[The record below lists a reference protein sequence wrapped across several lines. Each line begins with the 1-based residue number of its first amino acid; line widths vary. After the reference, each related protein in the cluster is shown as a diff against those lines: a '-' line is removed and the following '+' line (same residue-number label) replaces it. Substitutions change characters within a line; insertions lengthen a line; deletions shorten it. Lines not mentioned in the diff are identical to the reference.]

1 MQDVRVVAV
10 FPVVVLVPKD
20 GLDTAVRRACRS
32 MIGAALAVC
41 AVIALFSTAQA
52 EVLHDAMD
60 GLETS
65 WQVRLPP
72 GDGRVLQHSRETSG
86 ARSRRCEALRFSTVR
101 DGTWCSLE
109 TSITPARA
117 LDELTIGLWVRSSR
131 PGIVMAVQVVFPG
144 ILDPQTG
151 VPLTAVIR
159 GESYQDTGRWQ
170 QLHCRTTNQE
180 VARQLARI
188 RAQYKVRLADDP
200 GMVHVNRVLVGM
212 KLSPG
217 TLDLALDDLEVSP
230 HVPVSVNVIE
240 QTRGE
245 EASLGAEPPMEFR
258 LDRLLV
264 AGRPFFPII
273 VPYHGESLSEI
284 HEARFNTVWTPDL
297 ADKAIVGAIRRK
309 GLWITAAPPQPGA
322 EAGDRGAAE
331 ASLLPFGAEAE
342 GVLFWMLGARIPS
355 ASYPQLQQWIPQV
368 QQADRAWNRPIA
380 ADVIDDERLFSRNIS
395 MLGISRHSLNGTLTL
410 QGYRTWLSEHR
421 GLARPGTF
429 CWTWLQT
436 EPSPDLLEQI
446 PAGGQTPILEPEQ
459 IRLQLYTAL
468 MAGYR
473 GVGYWST
480 GSLEPQPNDPVS
492 RERWLAIKQ
501 LNLELSLLEP
511 WLGSSLDVMPPVPFT
526 LKVPQGPTVGAG
538 SVGIGNGLLSGFQRD
553 ARLRDQEARL
563 RAEKSRERE
572 LTAAAMRTDYGTLVL
587 PVWLERHAQ
596 FCPDQMAG
604 NDATFVIPG
613 VGESASA
620 WEITT
625 TGVQSLI
632 PERVAGGLK
641 VTLRRFDQTAA
652 ILFTSDRDLVTKLER
667 KAGSIAEVSARTCV
681 ELAQL
686 KLERVRLVDEQLKSL
701 APAQPDGPQLLA
713 TARGLLGMAETSL
726 RNSDWASARLRAGES
741 LQLVRKLQRAHW
753 YDAIRRASPVSS
765 PYTMCFQTLPD
776 HWKMLAQL
784 GRSPSQNS
792 DNLLPSGEF
801 DDLDTFVAE
810 GWQNIQSDD
819 PALQASAELYPQGYD
834 GSRSSLRLSAR
845 VRLGHE
851 APRSLPRS
859 PVTIV
864 TPQILVRAGQ
874 LVHISGW
881 VKVPQS
887 LVGDVDGLMIYDNLL
902 GKVGAMRFH
911 EVQDWQQFEMY
922 REVRQ
927 SGPLTVTLALHGLG
941 DLQIDRLRIAAI
953 DRVAST
959 ASHAADA
966 GQNGTITPRDRFPGL
981 PRFAP
986 LRGPKKPPAEAGK
999 P

>member
-1 MQDVRVVAV
+1 
-10 FPVVVLVPKD
+10 
-20 GLDTAVRRACRS
+20 

-41 AVIALFSTAQA
+41 AVVALFSSAQA
-52 EVLHDAMD
+52 EVLHDPMD

-72 GDGRVLQHSRETSG
+72 GDGRVLQHTRETSG
-86 ARSRRCEALRFSTVR
+86 ARSRRCEALRFSTLR

-109 TSITPARA
+109 TPITPARA
-117 LDELTIGLWVRSSR
+117 LDELSISLWVRSNR
-131 PGIVMAVQVVFPG
+131 PGIVMAIQVVFPG

-159 GESYQDTGRWQ
+159 GESYQDAGRWQ
-170 QLHCRTTNQE
+170 QLRCRTTNQE
-180 VARQLARI
+180 VARQLGLI
-188 RAQYKVRLADDP
+188 RARFKDRLADDP
-200 GMVHVNRVLVGM
+200 GMVHVDRVLVGM
-212 KLSPG
+212 KLSTG

-230 HVPVSVNVIE
+230 HVPVSANVIE
-240 QTRGE
+240 QMRGE
-245 EASLGAEPPMEFR
+245 AASSAAEPPMEFR

-264 AGRPFFPII
+264 SGRPFFSVI

-297 ADKAIVGAIRRK
+297 ADKAVVGAIRRK
-309 GLWITAAPPQPGA
+309 GLWITTAPPQPGA
-322 EAGDRGAAE
+322 ETGDPGAAA
-331 ASLLPFGAEAE
+331 ASLLPFGEDAE

-355 ASYPQLQQWIPQV
+355 ASYPQIQQWIPQV

-380 ADVIDDERLFSRNIS
+380 ADVIEDERLFSRNIS

-410 QGYRTWLSEHR
+410 QGYRTWLAEHR

-429 CWTWLQT
+429 CWTWIQT

-459 IRLQLYTAL
+459 IRLQLYAAL

-480 GSLEPQPNDPVS
+480 GSLEPQPNDPLS

-511 WLGSSLDVMPPVPFT
+511 WLGSSLDVMPPLPFT

-538 SVGIGNGLLSGFQRD
+538 SVGFGNGLLSGFQRD

-563 RAEKSRERE
+563 RAEKARANE

-604 NDATFVIPG
+604 NDATFIVPG

-625 TGVQSLI
+625 TGVQSLV

-652 ILFTSDRDLVTKLER
+652 ILFTSDRDLITRLEKR
-667 KAGSIAEVSARTCV
+667 AGEIAELSARTCV

-686 KLERVRLVDEQLKSL
+686 KLERVRQIDEQLKSL
-701 APAQPDGPQLLA
+701 APPQPDGPQLLA
-713 TARGLLGMAETSL
+713 TARGLLGMAETAL
-726 RNSDWASARLRAGES
+726 RNNDWASARLRAGES

-801 DDLDTFVAE
+801 DDFDTFQAD
-810 GWQNIQSDD
+810 GWQHNQSDD
-819 PALQASAELYPQGYD
+819 PALQASAELFPQGYD

-851 APRSLPRS
+851 PPRSLPRA
-859 PVTIV
+859 PVTMI

-881 VKVPQS
+881 VKVPKS
-887 LVGDVDGLMIYDNLL
+887 LLGDVDGLMVYDNLL

-911 EVQDWQQFEMY
+911 ESQDWQQFEMY

-941 DLQIDRLRIAAI
+941 DVQIDRLRIAAI

-959 ASHAADA
+959 ASHSDDGGKASVKS
-966 GQNGTITPRDRFPGL
+966 PRDRFPGL

-986 LRGPKKPPAEAGK
+986 LMGPKKPAGETEK